1 MYIYTEKPGNN
12 ISLLCHFMTEQCDI
26 LINMNARKSLPKT
39 ALPRLYR
46 IDEMIASDR
55 YPSTR
60 DMAEAY
66 ETSMSSISRD
76 IDFMKNSL
84 GAPIEYD
91 ALHRGYYYSEK
102 TFRLPGSFTTVENM
116 QALGMAKT
124 LLSLYRDTP
133 LYDAARN
140 LLESITA
147 PLLDRNNPGLYE
159 NRIVVP
165 PVAASNVNI
174 DIWNTITM
182 GLKEN
187 KVISFK
193 YQGTY
198 DDAFKPRQVRPY
210 QLLFDTG
217 VWYLYGYAEERR
229 AIRVFSLSRMQNAV
243 LSSKTFTLPPD
254 YDYCSRVDGSS
265 FGIFAGEKK
274 YRFSVAFYDES
285 KLWVEERKWAA
296 DQAFEKTKES
306 TVITFTSTQYDK
318 VLEWVLSQGCRANP
332 LEPAELVEDWKWH
345 AARMRKMR

>member
-1 MYIYTEKPGNN
+1 MK
-12 ISLLCHFMTEQCDI
+12 
-26 LINMNARKSLPKT
+26 ARKALPRT

-46 IDEMIASDR
+46 IDEMIASGG

-60 DMAEAY
+60 QIAEAH

-76 IDFMKNSL
+76 IEFMKNSL

-91 ALHRGYYYSEK
+91 ALRRGYYYSEK
-102 TFRLPGSFTTVENM
+102 TFRLPGSFTTTENM

-147 PLLDRNNPGLYE
+147 PLVDRNNPGLYE

-165 PVAASNVNI
+165 QVAASNMEAAT
-174 DIWNTITM
+174 WNTITA

-187 KVISFK
+187 KVLTFA
-193 YQGTY
+193 YRGAW
-198 DDAFKPRQVRPY
+198 DDDFKPRRVRPY
-210 QLLFDTG
+210 QLLFDNG
-217 VWYLYGYAEERR
+217 AWFLYGYAEERR
-229 AIRVFSLSRMQNAV
+229 AIRMFNLSRIKKAALTN
-243 LSSKTFTLPPD
+243 STFTLPPD
-254 YDYCSRVDGSS
+254 YDYCSRADGSN
-265 FGIFAGEKK
+265 FGVFAGNTK
-274 YRFSVAFYDES
+274 YRFSIIFYGES

-296 DQAFEKTKES
+296 NQVIEETEDG

-318 VLEWVLSQGCRANP
+318 VLEWVLSWGCTARP
-332 LEPAELVEDWKWH
+332 LEPEELVANWKQH
-345 AARMRKMR
+345 AARMRKMSGVKNKEAKN